1 MSDFSLF
8 SLFTAGLACMIPL
21 TAAYTKPVG
30 DQPKG
35 NPISQPGL
43 NSVVPVGEGFTIT
56 WEPTTQGTVTL
67 VLLKGPSENAV
78 PQYPIVEKTENDG
91 SYVWTP
97 KDDLEPTEN
106 AQGYGIQLIDDATG
120 QYQYTTQ
127 FGISNPDYKK
137 PEGYG
142 SSSSSSESKTPTAP
156 TASGYKSKAPYP
168 TEAPHYTTKVVTA
181 YTTYCPEKTTL
192 TWANQTWTTSGYA
205 TLPCPGGCTVTAPYS
220 APPKGTGVTSYHH
233 NVTMVAPTG
242 YVPSTLSTASATSPI
257 ASATYEGSPAAST
270 GGASSLAMSFFG
282 LVAAGGAAVLA
293 I

>member
-43 NSVVPVGEGFTIT
+43 NSVVPAGKPFTIT
-56 WEPTTQGTVTL
+56 WEPTTPGTVTL

-97 KDDLEPTEN
+97 KDDLEPTAN

-137 PEGYG
+137 PDASGSSSS

-156 TASGYKSKAPYP
+156 TSSSYISKAPYP
-168 TEAPHYTTKVVTA
+168 TQVVTA

-205 TLPCPGGCTVTAPYS
+205 TLPCPGGCTVTAPSS
-220 APPKGTGVTSYHH
+220 APPQGTGVTSYHH

-257 ASATYEGSPAAST
+257 ASATYQGPPAAST